1 MLVYQD
7 RKYGNGAKLFQQ
19 LSKNVDEINTINN

>member
-7 RKYGNGAKLFQQ
+7 RKYGNGAKLCQQ